1 MKRLHKYHLRLR
13 RYIKR
18 NPARSAGYV
27 STFTLTV
34 NKMYNF
40 KSLGL
45 IMFFGALMIGLG
57 ESAQRAENKKT
68 IAAIYIKNEGEIP
81 DEKLIDRLVD

>member
-1 MKRLHKYHLRLR
+1 MKRLHRYHLRLR
-13 RYIKR
+13 RYVKR

-27 STFTLTV
+27 STLTLTI
-34 NKMYNF
+34 NKIYNF

-68 IAAIYIKNEGEIP
+68 IAAIYIKNEAETP
-81 DEKLIDRLVD
+81 DEKIIDRLID

>member
-1 MKRLHKYHLRLR
+1 MKRLHRYHLKLR
-13 RYIKR
+13 RYVKR

-27 STFTLTV
+27 STLTLTI

-68 IAAIYIKNEGEIP
+68 IAAIYIKNEAGTP
-81 DEKLIDRLVD
+81 DEKIIDRLID

>member
-1 MKRLHKYHLRLR
+1 MKHIKRSHRQLR

-18 NPARSAGYV
+18 NPARAAGYA
-27 STFTLTV
+27 STFTLTI
-34 NKMYNF
+34 NKMWNF

-68 IAAIYIKNEGEIP
+68 IAAIYVKNEANKP
-81 DEKLIDRLVD
+81 DDKIIEGLVD

>member
-27 STFTLTV
+27 STLTLTI

-45 IMFFGALMIGLG
+45 IMFFGALMKEQKI
-57 ESAQRAENKKT
+57 KKQLLQYT
-68 IAAIYIKNEGEIP
+68 
-81 DEKLIDRLVD
+81 

>member
-1 MKRLHKYHLRLR
+1 MKKLHKYHLRLR
-13 RYIKR
+13 RYVKR
-18 NPARSAGYV
+18 NPARSAGYA
-27 STFTLTV
+27 STLTLTL

-40 KSLGL
+40 KSLGI

-68 IAAIYIKNEGEIP
+68 IAAIYIKNDGETP